1 MVYDKFVAC
10 ANPLPVT
17 ALKPPRSN
25 LAPLFACIAAV
36 PMSLRVQATTLTL
49 VTFLVTLGIL
59 LWPADR
65 RVPQQQP
72 LIVQPAITHRVDF
85 QAPPAV
91 SPARERPRAAS
102 ADPPVSEVRP
112 TVAQVEEAKAQYFST
127 VPVPA
132 YVVLGP
138 APDQSGQTLTLRN
151 SSSRPLDVSVT
162 ASNPHTGHEASAQ
175 VNLPPFSDVPIDV
188 AQFLVEKG
196 DLLTLHGPPFAD
208 REIDTDSDSVF

>member
-1 MVYDKFVAC
+1 
-10 ANPLPVT
+10 
-17 ALKPPRSN
+17 
-25 LAPLFACIAAV
+25 
-36 PMSLRVQATTLTL
+36 MSLRVQAATLTL
-49 VTFLVTLGIL
+49 VTFLVTLAIS
-59 LWPADR
+59 LWPER

-72 LIVQPAITHRVDF
+72 PIAQSSITHQPDI
-85 QAPPAV
+85 QASSAAAPV
-91 SPARERPRAAS
+91 LERPRAAS
-102 ADPPVSEVRP
+102 ADAPVSEARP
-112 TVAQVEEAKAQYFST
+112 TAAQVEEAKAQYFST

-175 VNLPPFSDVPIDV
+175 VSLPPFSDVPIDV

>member
-1 MVYDKFVAC
+1 
-10 ANPLPVT
+10 
-17 ALKPPRSN
+17 
-25 LAPLFACIAAV
+25 
-36 PMSLRVQATTLTL
+36 MSLRVQAATLTL
-49 VTFLVTLGIL
+49 VTFLVTLAIS
-59 LWPADR
+59 LWPER

-72 LIVQPAITHRVDF
+72 PIAQPSITHQPDI
-85 QAPPAV
+85 QASSAAAPV
-91 SPARERPRAAS
+91 LERPRAAS
-102 ADPPVSEVRP
+102 ADAPVSEVRP
-112 TVAQVEEAKAQYFST
+112 TAAQVEEAKAQYFST

-162 ASNPHTGHEASAQ
+162 ASNPHTGHKASAQ
-175 VNLPPFSDVPIDV
+175 VSLPPFSDVPIDV